1 MRAAPDIDAV
11 ATVLSVSALLTPFD
25 TGALGR
31 TTELVVSLDGI
42 CKASTPDVDEQPA
55 TLSDASTKVTTLKIR
70 ILTCTQNKTDR
81 GQEQRRRKPHS

>member
-1 MRAAPDIDAV
+1 MPDIDAV
-11 ATVLSVSALLTPFD
+11 STVFSLTAVLTPFD

-55 TLSDASTKVTTLKIR
+55 RQSEASTKLTTPKIR

-81 GQEQRRRKPHS
+81 RLEQRRRKPHS

>member
-1 MRAAPDIDAV
+1 MPDIDAV
-11 ATVLSVSALLTPFD
+11 STVFSLTTVFKPFD

-55 TLSDASTKVTTLKIR
+55 RYSEASTKLTTPKIR
-70 ILTCTQNKTDR
+70 IFDLYAKQNR
-81 GQEQRRRKPHS
+81 PRQEQRRRNPHS